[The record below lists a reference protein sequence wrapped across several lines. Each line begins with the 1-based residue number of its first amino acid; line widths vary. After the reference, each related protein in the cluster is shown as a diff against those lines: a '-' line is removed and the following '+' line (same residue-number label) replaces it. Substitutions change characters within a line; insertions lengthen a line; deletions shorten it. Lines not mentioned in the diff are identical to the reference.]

1 METVIAISIEKVQRY
16 IFQVI
21 DNNQADEKTLRNIIS
36 ASNDVAN
43 NILKEIESKFNLNEG
58 QSGDGNKILW
68 ISGKVVFR
76 SKEPKEVIKTKLKEL
91 YQKIYADYQG
101 NIFLNYTFFPIETN
115 DYIKILR
122 EAERLLKE
130 SETKS
135 QVIEDNNELLFSFK
149 ELGSKNYNQL
159 LENGRDKE
167 NVFLTNMDD
176 LVIMDEN
183 HETDSS
189 DGKIAIVK
197 ADINNLG
204 RIMKK
209 NCNYDEYLQVSD
221 LLLEAVSIDNFRK
234 MVKNSMQ
241 TKDSNILKKGDN
253 EENNELQ
260 QDEEI
265 FEKTILP
272 FYVAGDDIFYAVR
285 INALFDSIKV
295 LHKMINE
302 INQKLDEIQNKANKI
317 ELSIAV
323 GVVFVNNHQPIRY
336 YRQMVEEE
344 LSAVKKNMKKN
355 KSFNSVV
362 GVSIAKNLFYIYKN
376 GFGYGESDGFF
387 RFCNEVRELRK
398 MMDEEI
404 FTRTSLHNLLINL
417 ETERD
422 QEKQMLYALYFLKP
436 NLRTG
441 DISNKE
447 ENKELYFKYYW
458 LSLLVEEKRGG
469 QGEAERFFVPESINK
484 ILIPKIK
491 LILLLLNKKYYDKDE
506 EYKSKEFNYNY
517 IISSD
522 NKSFADQK
530 IRIRSVMFHKP
541 INYILKVIEEKNIES
556 MFFKKHSQG
565 KVLYKSA
572 NFDPS
577 IFFRAKRLIESG
589 KKEQVKTMF
598 SRYNS
603 IINSQLVSDIKE
615 EKENVHRL
623 SFDEKDFAKR
633 IEEVSG
639 TEWIDRLILLY
650 QYNQQRILLKTT
662 EKARKE
668 KSKNSKSKNNKSKN
682 NKSKKKN
689 YTKNVNKTIGG
700 SKYNKKNNE

>member
-43 NILKEIESKFNLNEG
+43 NILKEIESKFNLNQG
-58 QSGDGNKILW
+58 QTGDENKILW

-76 SKEPKEVIKTKLKEL
+76 SKEPKEVIKNKLKEL

-101 NIFLNYTFFPIETN
+101 NIFLNYVNFPIIIN
-115 DYIKILR
+115 DNMSILR

-149 ELGSKNYNQL
+149 ELGIKNYNQL

-176 LVIMDEN
+176 LVVMDEN

-204 RIMKK
+204 RIMKEI
-209 NCNYDEYLQVSD
+209 CNYDEYLQVSD

-234 MVKNSMQ
+234 MVRNSMQ
-241 TKDSNILKKGDN
+241 TTNSNTLKKGDN
-253 EENNELQ
+253 VENNEVK

-285 INALFDSIKV
+285 INALFESIKV
-295 LHKMINE
+295 LHNMINE
-302 INQKLDEIQNKANKI
+302 INQKLDEIQNKNNKI

-344 LSAVKKNMKKN
+344 LSAAKKDMKEN

-398 MMDEEI
+398 MIDEGI

-422 QEKQMLYALYFLKP
+422 KEKQMLYALYFLMP

-441 DISNKE
+441 DVSNKE

-458 LSLLVEEKRGG
+458 LSLLVEEKRDG
-469 QGEAERFFVPESINK
+469 QGEAERFFLPKNINK

-506 EYKSKEFNYNY
+506 EYKSKKLKYRY
-517 IISSD
+517 IISSAGD
-522 NKSFADQK
+522 SVNDQK
-530 IRIRSVMFHKP
+530 RRIRSVMFHKP
-541 INYILKVIEEKNIES
+541 INYLLNIIEKTGIEKLFIKQS
-556 MFFKKHSQG
+556 FKEK
-565 KVLYKSA
+565 KKLYISA
-572 NFDPS
+572 RFETG
-577 IFFRAKRLIESG
+577 IFYRAKILIEQR
-589 KKEQVKTMF
+589 KYQQVLKMF
-598 SRYNS
+598 MNYNDS
-603 IINSQLVSDIKE
+603 FNC
-615 EKENVHRL
+615 NL
-623 SFDEKDFAKR
+623 S
-633 IEEVSG
+633 
-639 TEWIDRLILLY
+639 
-650 QYNQQRILLKTT
+650 
-662 EKARKE
+662 
-668 KSKNSKSKNNKSKN
+668 
-682 NKSKKKN
+682 
-689 YTKNVNKTIGG
+689 
-700 SKYNKKNNE
+700 